1 MKRICELRTR
11 VIDTGVG
18 NRASVAAALERL
30 DARFELTLDAGDVAT
45 ADAVVLPGVGGFR
58 AGMQTL
64 VEAGLDVA
72 LRERVRA
79 GRPTLGICLGLQ
91 LFASSSAEAR
101 GVRGLGLFDLSV
113 EPLPAEPRLPQLGW
127 NAVEAEQDCEL
138 LASGWAAYANSYA
151 LSAKP
156 SGWSAAW
163 SRYGTRFIA
172 GLERGNVLLC
182 QFHPE
187 LSGPFGS
194 ALLKRFLERAAASDP
209 SPAYLLPRYEDRPAA
224 SPRFQEVPRCSPR
237 A

>member
-1 MKRICELRTR
+1 MSAFEDLRTL

-18 NRASVAAALERL
+18 NRASVAAALSRCGAE
-30 DARFELTLDAGDVAT
+30 FELSLDPNRVVT

-64 VEAGLDVA
+64 ADNGLDIA

-79 GRPTLGICLGLQ
+79 GRPTLGVCLGLQ
-91 LFASSSAEAR
+91 LFASSSAESR

-113 EPLPAEPRLPQLGW
+113 EQLPAAPRSPQLGW
-127 NAVEAEQDCEL
+127 NAVEPEDSCEL
-138 LASGWAAYANSYA
+138 LTSGWAAYANSFA
-151 LSAKP
+151 LLAKP

-163 SRYGTRFIA
+163 SRYGVRFVA
-172 GLERGNVLLC
+172 GLERGDVLLC

-187 LSGPFGS
+187 LSGPWGR
-194 ALLKRFLERAAASDP
+194 ALLTRFLERAALARSDQDSLFP
-209 SPAYLLPRYEDRPAA
+209 RPAVQPRY
-224 SPRFQEVPRCSPR
+224 QEVPPCSPR